1 MTVRGAVRLVKKYLT
16 VKQAHVIDFTNLI
29 ERSPLVPGI
38 NQIFIAVVVGVW
50 CVCPSAGGP

>member
-1 MTVRGAVRLVKKYLT
+1 MTSGRAVRLVKKCLT

-29 ERSPLVPGI
+29 EGSPLVPGI
-38 NQIFIAVVVGVW
+38 NQIFIAVVVGVR